1 LRNRNAI
8 DLHFWKHAQQQ
19 QSNTRYQFPLG
30 PVSAPVFSGD
40 SLEAAAPGIGKPLQS
55 GYNIR
60 NYFDSFDG
68 SARVRG
74 MRRANHKTGRA
85 HHFFPRLFFQ

>member
-8 DLHFWKHAQQQ
+8 DLHFRKHAQQQ
-19 QSNTRYQFPLG
+19 QSSTRYQFPLG

-55 GYNIR
+55 GYNSKI
-60 NYFDSFDG
+60 YIDSFDG
-68 SARVRG
+68 SAPVSG
-74 MRRANHKTGRA
+74 MRRANQKTGRT
-85 HHFFPRLFFQ
+85 H

>member
-55 GYNIR
+55 GYASSVHVDRI
-60 NYFDSFDG
+60 DG
-68 SARVRG
+68 SAPVRG
-74 MRRANHKTGRA
+74 MRRANQKTGRK
-85 HHFFPRLFFQ
+85 HYFFPEALY